1 MPQRRI
7 LLLTDDQ
14 RAELHRAM
22 VAHPKAYLRER
33 AAALLKIAAGQ
44 SPHAVSQGGLYH
56 ARDPD
61 TVYAWLDRYIAEGFQ
76 GLVIKAGR
84 GRKPVFS
91 PAVPPRRRR
100 A

>member
-44 SPHAVSQGGLYH
+44 SPHAVSQQGLYRP
-56 ARDPD
+56 RDPD
-61 TVYAWLDRYIAEGFQ
+61 TVYAWMDRYLREGFQ
-76 GLVIKAGR
+76 GLRIHPGR

-91 PAVPPRRRR
+91 PSVPHGRRR